1 MLYVSSDPRFTAE
14 KALAVLQARSV
25 PNTNPPASLVLSP
38 FPPSNPPTALPP
50 PNALPRLIKQLP
62 PGFTDSQLYDIFR
75 PFGALAS
82 VRAHTQFGAD
92 TGVVEFWS
100 EDDARQAEE
109 AMHCAEVEGHNIA
122 VQIYT
127 PRRASGTVAD
137 FNAAAPTFVPV
148 SPQFT
153 TFSSPL
159 QVCHHS
165 RGLVFFRVVTFS
177 FSTRLLMGHHTLSDL
192 LVVRSFMV
200 LDNRSN

>member
-1 MLYVSSDPRFTAE
+1 MFADSRFAAE
-14 KALAVLQARSV
+14 KALAVLQARSI

-38 FPPSNPPTALPP
+38 FPPTNPPTALPP
-50 PNALPRLIKQLP
+50 PNAQPRLVKQLP
-62 PGFTDSQLYDIFR
+62 LGFTDSQLYDIFR
-75 PFGALAS
+75 PFGPLAS

-109 AMHCAEVEGHNIA
+109 AMHCADVEGHNIA

-153 TFSSPL
+153 TFSSPI
-159 QVCHHS
+159 QVRHFS
-165 RGLVFFRVVTFS
+165 RTGRFPRADFFS
-177 FSTRLLMGHHTLSDL
+177 SIRLLVRHHTLSDL
-192 LVVRSFMV
+192 LAVRSFMV
-200 LDNRSN
+200 QGNRSNWPQ